1 MPHRSVGNITL
12 QSSSPFDPPVINP
25 NLLATRF
32 DILTMVSAI
41 KSARRF
47 MSASSWN
54 GWILEEYGEFAQAIT
69 DAEIEEYVRNNSA
82 TVFHPCC
89 TAAMEPK
96 VYSGTGAN
104 TTRKAHGSGRGG
116 GVLKS
121 DLTVKGTV
129 GLRVVDASA
138 FVSDLLCLR
147 ESVHEFTTVTMFCLL
162 PVAFS
167 AVHPVC
173 PYTRADLYSRRA
185 CCRPDQGGVQK

>member
-1 MPHRSVGNITL
+1 MPHHSVGNITL

-69 DAEIEEYVRNNSA
+69 NAEIEEYARNNSA

-89 TAAMEPK
+89 TAAMEPD
-96 VYSGTGAN
+96 VYSVTGTN
-104 TTRKAHGSGRGG
+104 TTGQEYGSGRRG

-138 FVSDLLCLR
+138 FVSDLHSAR
-147 ESVHEFTTVTMFCLL
+147 GSVH
-162 PVAFS
+162 
-167 AVHPVC
+167 
-173 PYTRADLYSRRA
+173 
-185 CCRPDQGGVQK
+185 